1 MAKLTSSQVAARLG
15 VSPYTV
21 KRWYA
26 FWENLE
32 QTDIKKLNELVKDG
46 MPVLPKYEVAGSRGD
61 RLWDEDNINDL
72 IEFKQWIP
80 HTKNG
85 IFQKYKNEGEK

>member
-1 MAKLTSSQVAARLG
+1 MAKLTTGQVAARLNI
-15 VSPYTV
+15 SPYTL

-32 QTDIKKLNELVKDG
+32 QTDIKKLNNLVKEG
-46 MPVLPKYEVAGSRGD
+46 MPVLPKYEIAGSRGD
-61 RLWDEDNINDL
+61 RLWDEDNIEEL
-72 IEFKQWIP
+72 EIFKNWVP

-85 IFQKYKNEGEK
+85 IFKEYL

>member
-1 MAKLTSSQVAARLG
+1 MAKLTSSQVAARLE

-32 QTDIKKLNELVKDG
+32 QTDVKKLNDLVKDG

-61 RLWDEDNINDL
+61 RLWDEDD
-72 IEFKQWIP
+72 IEDIRAFKNWVP
-80 HTKNG
+80 HTKRG
-85 IFQKYKNEGEK
+85 IFQNHN

>member
-1 MAKLTSSQVAARLG
+1 MAKLTSSQVAARLE

-21 KRWYA
+21 KRWYT

-32 QTDIKKLNELVKDG
+32 KTDIKKLNDLVKDG

-61 RLWDEDNINDL
+61 RLWDEEDIEDL
-72 IEFKQWIP
+72 RTFKNWVP
-80 HTKNG
+80 RTKNG
-85 IFQKYKNEGEK
+85 VFKDYL